1 MFSPQGNTKH
11 QERTTAHSN
20 HAQRPKEETRWT
32 WMRQEEGHN
41 STYPTTN
48 IKDEGKTT
56 YAWDVPSQAM
66 CYGTA
71 GALGTTEKVEY
82 RADSKHQPSQHG
94 RGEATSGRSE
104 WIRTRTDR

>member
-20 HAQRPKEETRWT
+20 HARRPKEETRWT
-32 WMRQEEGHN
+32 WIRQEQGHN

-48 IKDEGKTT
+48 TKDEGKTT
-56 YAWDVPSQAM
+56 YGWDVPSQDM

-71 GALGTTEKVEY
+71 GVLGTTEMGES
-82 RADSKHQPSQHG
+82 RAGSKHPPGQPDK
-94 RGEATSGRSE
+94 GEATFGRSG
-104 WIRTRTDR
+104 W